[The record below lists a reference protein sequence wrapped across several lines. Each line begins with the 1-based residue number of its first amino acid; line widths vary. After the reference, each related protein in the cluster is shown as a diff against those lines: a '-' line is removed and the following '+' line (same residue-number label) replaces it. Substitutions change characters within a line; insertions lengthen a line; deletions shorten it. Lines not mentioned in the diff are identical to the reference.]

1 VPIPPI
7 VSLKQTAPQPA
18 VADVPAEVRRQWRE
32 STLPKRLKPG
42 ARIAVGV
49 GSRGIAGFQVIARA
63 SLETLKE
70 MGYRPFLVAAMG
82 SHGGATAD
90 GQRQLL
96 GEYGISEKQLGV
108 ELRTDMTAVQVGVN
122 SWGEPVWWD
131 KNALSAD
138 GVVTISRVKPH
149 TDFRGDFESGIVK
162 MAVIGLGKRDGAS
175 QHHRWGIR
183 GLRDMMPESFKV
195 IRDKTPFAGGLAV
208 LENADEQI
216 AELRFVDRD
225 DVLSVE
231 PGLLK
236 KARALMGRLPFDQID
251 LLVIGEIG
259 KNYSGAG
266 IDPNVVGRLLVETA
280 QEPESPKITRI
291 CALDLSSESHGNATG
306 CGIADLCTRRLLDG
320 IDQAPFRM
328 NNLTA
333 RFLRRS
339 QLPFDFPTDRQC
351 IEAGVDS
358 CWQPNFD
365 KIRLVIIPN
374 TLEMSELWVSPALA
388 TEARAKPH
396 LQLSGQ
402 PRELPFDGAGM
413 LEQEQL
419 FPHSVRARRSST
431 SG

>member
-1 VPIPPI
+1 
-7 VSLKQTAPQPA
+7 
-18 VADVPAEVRRQWRE
+18 
-32 STLPKRLKPG
+32 
-42 ARIAVGV
+42 
-49 GSRGIAGFQVIARA
+49 
-63 SLETLKE
+63 
-70 MGYRPFLVAAMG
+70 
-82 SHGGATAD
+82 
-90 GQRQLL
+90 
-96 GEYGISEKQLGV
+96 
-108 ELRTDMTAVQVGVN
+108 
-122 SWGEPVWWD
+122 
-131 KNALSAD
+131 
-138 GVVTISRVKPH
+138 
-149 TDFRGDFESGIVK
+149 
-162 MAVIGLGKRDGAS
+162 
-175 QHHRWGIR
+175 
-183 GLRDMMPESFKV
+183 
-195 IRDKTPFAGGLAV
+195 
-208 LENADEQI
+208 
-216 AELRFVDRD
+216 
-225 DVLSVE
+225 
-231 PGLLK
+231 
-236 KARALMGRLPFDQID
+236 MGRLPFDQID

-291 CALDLSSESHGNATG
+291 CALDLSPESHGNATG
-306 CGIADLCTRRLLDG
+306 CGIADLCTRRLLDA

-374 TLEMSELWVSPALA
+374 TLEVSELWVSPALA
-388 TEARAKPH
+388 TETRAKPH

-413 LEQEQL
+413 LEQERL
-419 FPHSVRARRSST
+419 FPHSVRARRRVT